1 VARAAQYIALL
12 GVFLAA
18 VSATAGAVAA
28 QKFGNGAFI
37 ASAVAALLV
46 WSVGSLSLA
55 LIASAKT
62 PASRLNSALAA
73 MLIRMALPLAAVAY
87 FTSTQHPLI
96 AKGIAGL
103 IVVHYLAGLAV
114 ETLMSVRIVSHIKA
128 PGSAGGLK
136 GISVG

>member
-1 VARAAQYIALL
+1 MARAAQYIALL

-28 QKFGNGAFI
+28 QKFGNGAFV
-37 ASAVAALLV
+37 ASAIAAILV
-46 WSVGSLSLA
+46 WSVGGLSLA

-62 PASRLNSALAA
+62 PASRLNCALAA
-73 MLIRMALPLAAVAY
+73 VLIRMTLPLAALVY

-96 AKGIAGL
+96 AEGIAGL

-114 ETLMSVRIVSHIKA
+114 ETLMSVRIAAAASPTSAQHQ
-128 PGSAGGLK
+128 PG
-136 GISVG
+136 